1 MRKSVPFSLLSSS
14 SFHFEKEE
22 KFPFVSHQW
31 PNSRRNEDD
40 DDQVS
45 SSSYL
50 LLVARALFR
59 RRPALDVEKKKWK
72 KQHVRSL
79 ATTVLMLVVDA
90 VRIFRFVCCRSSIRK
105 FLLRDPP
112 KELGEGGGR
121 RKLKFL
127 LF

>member
-59 RRPALDVEKKKWK
+59 RRPALDVEKKKMEEAACPI
-72 KQHVRSL
+72 VGYNF
-79 ATTVLMLVVDA
+79 ADA
-90 VRIFRFVCCRSSIRK
+90 
-105 FLLRDPP
+105 
-112 KELGEGGGR
+112 GGGCCTD
-121 RKLKFL
+121 F
-127 LF
+127 

>member
-40 DDQVS
+40 DDQV
-45 SSSYL
+45 SSYL

-121 RKLKFL
+121 RNLKFL